1 MRTLKNI
8 LEASVLDIE
17 NNINKGAYELVY
29 PAPTVKDFKKNIYT
43 KSSYVEWQCP
53 DLIKNYINTIKDNP
67 TNFHFDRSEVTGLRC
82 GITNDNKTI
91 TTSLIG
97 DGGIFICDLVGVGD
111 WVSNSLPAAKKA
123 CIAFLTRISKN
134 PDLMQKVIDCHN
146 KCVDEQYKY
155 GFCDCVTYDKIV

>member
-8 LEASVLDIE
+8 LESSVLGDIDSTISK
-17 NNINKGAYELVY
+17 NAYELVY
-29 PAPTVKDFKKNIYT
+29 PAPTVKDFQKNGYT
-43 KSSYVEWQCP
+43 KASYVEWQCP

-67 TNFHFDRSEVTGLRC
+67 TNFHFDRSEVKGLRC
-82 GITNDNKTI
+82 NIDKDKTI

-97 DGGIFICDLVGVGD
+97 DSGIFICDLVGVGD

-123 CIAFLTRISKN
+123 CIEFLTRISKN